1 MRNEGVTE
9 GQKYAVESTY
19 GKGRMMAVY
28 ERKAK
33 NPLVPQV
40 PEMSFLQGA

>member
-19 GKGRMMAVY
+19 GKGCMMAGH

-33 NPLVPQV
+33 NPLALQV